1 MIDRILEMRLA
12 CDIDNMCHWHPLQW
26 SRLWIV
32 HPPPSPG
39 SSLPSLFCKVSF
51 PKLTG
56 SLFCTDQILQ
66 SATSHILPHLLP
78 PILSFNRFNP
88 GSTLPQQTSESDV
101 SVYQQSWAV
110 SSVKQSI
117 SRVEQCIKLIS
128 TCLHQRLS
136 PSLHRSSRHPSPTFI
151 VNFLQVCKNRILSWW
166 INLPSLGS
174 IVKSIGSL

>member
-1 MIDRILEMRLA
+1 MRDRILQMRLA

-39 SSLPSLFCKVSF
+39 SSRPSLFCKVSF

-78 PILSFNRFNP
+78 HILSFNRFNP